1 MKKTLAAGE
10 PVFIKGLNEVLD
22 RVALFAGI
30 IVRFAGT
37 VGSLS
42 FVHDTSPEPPARYI
56 AFTIPST
63 IFFASENSIMVLS
76 RKNSSFSIP
85 A

>member
-1 MKKTLAAGE
+1 MGIATAG
-10 PVFIKGLNEVLD
+10 
-22 RVALFAGI
+22 GI
-30 IVRFAGT
+30 ATGEGGDCNRSSGI
-37 VGSLS
+37 
-42 FVHDTSPEPPARYI
+42 PPDVMAPHAPGAYI
-56 AFTIPST
+56 AFTISST

>member
-1 MKKTLAAGE
+1 MASDIELPVSVGE
-10 PVFIKGLNEVLD
+10 FARGEVRVFVKHERRADCHRSSHQSMHETGIVEREWNGL
-22 RVALFAGI
+22 
-30 IVRFAGT
+30 
-37 VGSLS
+37 
-42 FVHDTSPEPPARYI
+42 RYI

-76 RKNSSFSIP
+76 RKKSSFSIP

>member
-1 MKKTLAAGE
+1 MPSATSRRFEHRFNRRLHLPELVPRPAC
-10 PVFIKGLNEVLD
+10 
-22 RVALFAGI
+22 VALGTLPMPEKLLEPGVADAC
-30 IVRFAGT
+30 IV
-37 VGSLS
+37 
-42 FVHDTSPEPPARYI
+42 YI
-56 AFTIPST
+56 AFTISST

>member
-1 MKKTLAAGE
+1 M
-10 PVFIKGLNEVLD
+10 FVLD
-22 RVALFAGI
+22 EYVRIAEHRSFLPPRKRSVPDRSTRSKISPGHAC
-30 IVRFAGT
+30 IVY
-37 VGSLS
+37 V
-42 FVHDTSPEPPARYI
+42 
-56 AFTIPST
+56 AFTISST

>member
-1 MKKTLAAGE
+1 MTGSGSMDMVT
-10 PVFIKGLNEVLD
+10 PNRGGVS
-22 RVALFAGI
+22 RPALTGRNQSI
-30 IVRFAGT
+30 ETT
-37 VGSLS
+37 VQ
-42 FVHDTSPEPPARYI
+42 RYYI
-56 AFTIPST
+56 AFTISST

>member
-1 MKKTLAAGE
+1 MLSRFDRIGGQPFRSR
-10 PVFIKGLNEVLD
+10 PVRVHGRPSSQRKIVLHTPD
-22 RVALFAGI
+22 A
-30 IVRFAGT
+30 
-37 VGSLS
+37 
-42 FVHDTSPEPPARYI
+42 YI

-63 IFFASENSIMVLS
+63 IFFASENSIIVLS

>member
-1 MKKTLAAGE
+1 MSQCAPALGPDCFSGSIPEWIGSGAAERLYPADGFR
-10 PVFIKGLNEVLD
+10 VEVL
-22 RVALFAGI
+22 RNE
-30 IVRFAGT
+30 R
-37 VGSLS
+37 GSG
-42 FVHDTSPEPPARYI
+42 YI